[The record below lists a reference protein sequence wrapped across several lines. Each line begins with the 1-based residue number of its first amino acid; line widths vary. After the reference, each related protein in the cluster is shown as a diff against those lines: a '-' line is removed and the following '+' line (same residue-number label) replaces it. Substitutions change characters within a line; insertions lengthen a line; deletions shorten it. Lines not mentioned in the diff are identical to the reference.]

1 MNKKIRL
8 IIIED
13 HALTRI
19 GLKTTLEESQ
29 KIEVIAEAE
38 YGEAGV
44 KLAQELEPDI
54 VIMDLG
60 LPNMNGIEATQAIK
74 THHNNI
80 KVLILTSHDSEDQVM
95 LALKAGAD
103 AYCMKDVNPTRLI
116 SIIEGIA
123 EGGVWLDP
131 AIAKAVIGKV
141 NTSEQISGQDES
153 KQEKLTHSPL
163 TDREIEILQLLANGL
178 NNINIAQELSVS
190 QHTVKAHIC
199 NILQKLSVDDRTQA
213 VARAMRQGW
222 IK

>member
-1 MNKKIRL
+1 MNKKIKL

-54 VIMDLG
+54 VVMDLG

-74 THHNNI
+74 THNNNI

-95 LALKAGAD
+95 QALKAGAD

-141 NTSEQISGQDES
+141 NISEQICNDES

-178 NNINIAQELSVS
+178 NNIDIAQELSVS